1 MHRRIMNVLLIGVM
15 IGLGGCVTE
24 APVEE
29 PPLYYDYAGPVA
41 PVVITTGN
49 AGGVAWRAF
58 DLLDGMDVGVTGLLA
73 ELPVTSQ
80 VAGGAETASGSL
92 GGPLARLDVVLSVLP
107 ELRQALAG
115 MTTGLRGR
123 GWLDCAVGGIAWEAD
138 QAVPGVVSSGDR
150 YVLDFVGC
158 ERLGVWLDGRVIV
171 SIDTARG
178 MRGADGF
185 RLGGS
190 VRFEALAFDDGA
202 TGLQDGRLWFDEWN
216 VAGVIGRRVS
226 GDDLYLRHA
235 GEEFRYHDFTFRRED
250 DGLTRTLAADYRL
263 DSTLLGGHVDVST
276 REAFVEDG
284 AGPRRGRLLVQG
296 AGGAW
301 LELEA
306 EPDARHVTLSWDIT
320 PPVDDLADGMETLPW
335 ADLPW
340 WTAD

>member
-150 YVLDFVGC
+150 YVLDF
-158 ERLGVWLDGRVIV
+158 
-171 SIDTARG
+171 
-178 MRGADGF
+178 
-185 RLGGS
+185 GGS